1 MSKQTNNMRVRKKKK
16 DRFGSLL
23 IVFVVFLLCGLVG
36 YNTISLNKKN
46 NELTDKKENL
56 DQQIN
61 EQKKVSEELA
71 AKAQYMQ
78 TKKYV
83 EDVAKEKLGLVY
95 PDEIIIKP
103 EE

>member
-46 NELTDKKENL
+46 NEKISSISHYGKCIYNEYKCTDN
-56 DQQIN
+56 
-61 EQKKVSEELA
+61 
-71 AKAQYMQ
+71 
-78 TKKYV
+78 
-83 EDVAKEKLGLVY
+83 
-95 PDEIIIKP
+95 
-103 EE
+103 